1 MGNNGFKTKKSLGQ
15 NFLQDAQVLEAIAAA
30 SGAGPA
36 DTVVEIG
43 PGLGALTDYL
53 AECAGRV
60 VAVELDD
67 RLIPIL
73 RTKFALHP
81 NVEIVHEDILKF
93 DWSSL
98 ESRGDAEQN
107 SAADDE
113 TPRGGGKGG
122 TRPSSLSCDGKGGC
136 LADRTPTGSLRI
148 VGNLPYY
155 ITTPILLGILE
166 QDVPAANLTVMV
178 QKEVADRIVA
188 RPGGKDYGVLSI
200 SLQYYCSCRKA
211 LDVPAEC
218 FDPVPKVDSA
228 VVVLERKPERPLS
241 GKEEENFFALV
252 KTAFVQ
258 RRKTLP
264 NCLAGYKGLDKGKI
278 ENILVK
284 QGIDP
289 KLRPENLSVEDYIT
303 LSKEIENA

>member
-1 MGNNGFKTKKSLGQ
+1 MSNNGFKTKKSLGQ
-15 NFLQDAQVLEAIAAA
+15 NFLQDAGVLEAIAAA

-53 AECAGRV
+53 AERAGKV
-60 VAVELDD
+60 IAVELDD

-81 NVEIVHEDILKF
+81 NVEIVHQDILQF
-93 DWSSL
+93 DWS
-98 ESRGDAEQN
+98 
-107 SAADDE
+107 
-113 TPRGGGKGG
+113 
-122 TRPSSLSCDGKGGC
+122 
-136 LADRTPTGSLRI
+136 RTPDTSGALRI

-166 QDVPAANLTVMV
+166 QNVPAENLTAMV
-178 QKEVADRIVA
+178 QKEVADRIVSP
-188 RPGGKDYGVLSI
+188 PGCKDYGVLSI
-200 SLQYYCSCRKA
+200 SLQYYCNCSKV

-228 VVVLERKPERPLS
+228 VVVLERKKERPLDP
-241 GKEEENFFALV
+241 GGEEKFFALV

-258 RRKTLP
+258 RRKTLS
-264 NCLAGYKGLDKGKI
+264 NTLTGFRGLDKGKI
-278 ENILVK
+278 EDILK
-284 QGIDP
+284 NAGIDP
-289 KLRPENLSVEDYIT
+289 RLRPENLSVEDYIR
-303 LSKEIENA
+303 LSKEI

>member
-15 NFLQDAQVLEAIAAA
+15 NFLQDAGVLEVIAAA

-53 AECAGRV
+53 AERAGKV
-60 VAVELDD
+60 IAVELDD

-81 NVEIVHEDILKF
+81 NVEIVHQDILQF
-93 DWSSL
+93 DWS
-98 ESRGDAEQN
+98 RAAVPP
-107 SAADDE
+107 AADYAE
-113 TPRGGGKGG
+113 TLRGGGKEG

-136 LADRTPTGSLRI
+136 LADRTPDTSGVLRI

-166 QDVPAANLTVMV
+166 QNVPAENLTVMV
-178 QKEVADRIVA
+178 QKEVADRIVSP
-188 RPGGKDYGVLSI
+188 PGCKDYGVLSI
-200 SLQYYCSCRKA
+200 SLQYYCNCSKV

-228 VVVLERKPERPLS
+228 VVVLERKKERPLDP
-241 GKEEENFFALV
+241 GGEEKFFALV

-258 RRKTLP
+258 RRKTLS
-264 NCLAGYKGLDKGKI
+264 NTLTGFRGLDKGKI
-278 ENILVK
+278 EDILK
-284 QGIDP
+284 KAGIDP
-289 KLRPENLSVEDYIT
+289 RLRPENLSVEDYIR
-303 LSKEIENA
+303 LSKEIGNAGH

>member
-15 NFLQDAQVLEAIAAA
+15 NFLQDAGVLEAIAAA

-53 AECAGRV
+53 AERAGKV
-60 VAVELDD
+60 IAVELDD

-93 DWSSL
+93 DWS
-98 ESRGDAEQN
+98 RA
-107 SAADDE
+107 
-113 TPRGGGKGG
+113 GG
-122 TRPSSLSCDGKGGC
+122 P
-136 LADRTPTGSLRI
+136 LRI

-166 QDVPAANLTVMV
+166 QNVPAENLTAMV
-178 QKEVADRIVA
+178 QKEVADRIVSP
-188 RPGGKDYGVLSI
+188 PGCKDYGVLSI
-200 SLQYYCSCRKA
+200 SLQYYCNCRKV
-211 LDVPAEC
+211 LDVPAEY

-228 VVVLERKPERPLS
+228 VVVLERKKERPLDP
-241 GKEEENFFALV
+241 GEEEKFFALV

-258 RRKTLP
+258 RRKTLS
-264 NCLAGYKGLDKGKI
+264 NTLTGFCGLDKGKI
-278 ENILVK
+278 EDILNK
-284 QGIDP
+284 AGIDP
-289 KLRPENLSVEDYIT
+289 RLRPENLSVEDYIR
-303 LSKEIENA
+303 LSKEIGNAGH